1 MNEKALHWIW
11 EKQRFESPD
20 LLLTSGETLT
30 ILSPGNYN
38 KDRSGPDFELGRIK
52 IGNVE
57 FCGPIEI
64 HVKSSDWIKHGHQND
79 PAYNNVILHV
89 VAEHDLEIVV
99 NGYQLPTLVLSDF
112 AQFNSSVEQN
122 SSVLCSSFI
131 NEMEPVYLESMK
143 SKALNQKLNLK
154 IQRFI
159 NGACTKEEVFYFLL
173 ASAFGMKINQK
184 PFEELAARA
193 PWEEL
198 ASISSTAKFQL
209 ILVRSGLLHEDRKKV
224 TIGGYAWNYK
234 GTRPGNY
241 PSRRVGQF
249 ATIIAGGIVEE
260 FIQLRANYLENF
272 THSTDRYKM
281 EDGTPLFSVAFR
293 NHLVVNAVVPYLYW
307 ESRFDDN
314 LSNVENILSQLPI
327 EKNIKINQW
336 KKVGVSMK
344 NAYDSQS
351 FLALDRYYCNR
362 KKCLSCEVGNK
373 VLNR

>member
-20 LLLTSGETLT
+20 LRLTSGETLT

-99 NGYQLPTLVLSDF
+99 NGYQLPTLVLSHF
-112 AQFNSSVEQN
+112 AQFNSSAAQN

-249 ATIIAGGIVEE
+249 ATLIAGGIVEE

-272 THSTDRYKM
+272 TQSTDRYKM
-281 EDGTPLFSVAFR
+281 EDGTPLFSVTFR

-314 LSNVENILSQLPI
+314 LSIVENILSQLPI
-327 EKNIKINQW
+327 EKNIKVNQW

>member
-99 NGYQLPTLVLSDF
+99 NGYQLPTLVLSHF
-112 AQFNSSVEQN
+112 AQFNSSAAQN

-224 TIGGYAWNYK
+224 TIGGYSWNYK

-249 ATIIAGGIVEE
+249 ATLIAGGIVEE

-272 THSTDRYKM
+272 TQSTDRYKM

-293 NHLVVNAVVPYLYW
+293 NHLVVNAVVPYLFW

-314 LSNVENILSQLPI
+314 LSIVENILSQLPI
-327 EKNIKINQW
+327 EKNIKVNQW